1 MDDRLKTLVAGARDA
16 IPLLEA
22 YAHSLDDAGRNVES
36 AAVFIAADE
45 LQAAVDSYDEQLTD

>member
-1 MDDRLKTLVAGARDA
+1 MDDRLKALLAGTKDA

-22 YAHSLDDAGRNVES
+22 YAHLLDDAGKNVES

-45 LQAAVDSYDEQLTD
+45 LQAAVDSYDEQ